1 MSITTLPRYLCLPL
15 HREEVLCLERHPE
28 LAADTMGM
36 LYSDDT
42 ASSYTRGMLVVL
54 PDEALGYANLLLNAA
69 KARVGEPGIAE
80 TRLRTPESILRFLA
94 RRLQADYIGY
104 RASEILGDV
113 TKGGEWLHNE
123 PLDAFDGYTA
133 YTLVVDEERPGDVLN
148 YLISIGNGVAG

>member
-42 ASSYTRGMLVVL
+42 ASSYTRGMLVVT
-54 PDEALGYANLLLNAA
+54 PGDALNVTNLLFDAA
-69 KARVGEPGIAE
+69 EERAGEPGTAE

-104 RASEILGDV
+104 RASEILGDI

-123 PLDAFDGYTA
+123 PLDAFDGHTPYA
-133 YTLVVDEERPGDVLN
+133 LVVDEERPVDVLN